1 MLGTGFIMTLCVTL
15 DDTDEE
21 MIDVTENGSRSPDS
35 SPTPSP
41 GEANGSTREPGT
53 SVQQSIIN
61 IDPQSQRQQRP
72 RLPSRDHDVSKSRKR
87 SKR

>member
-1 MLGTGFIMTLCVTL
+1 MYGGTSFTMLSCIS

-35 SPTPSP
+35 ISSAR
-41 GEANGSTREPGT
+41 GANGNVREAGS

-61 IDPQSQRQQRP
+61 VDPHSQHRQQRP
-72 RLPSRDHDVSKSRKR
+72 RLPSRDHDVSELRKR